1 MNRVSRSPP
10 PPVNRPPPTWTS
22 GGITVLKKLIAMKD
36 AALRTKISSI
46 SLKKY
51 GQEAKPLQIDAVV
64 SLVRGQNTFL
74 LAGTGFGKSRIPEL
88 YFRTLPVKEKPVII
102 VLNPLDLLGDNQVVE
117 KNGGKVFGY
126 QLNKAVIQPK
136 RSRKH
141 SLTFFWCLALGLTVV
156 EWEEADLQRRL
167 GFIL

>member
-22 GGITVLKKLIAMKD
+22 GGITVLKKLIAMKE
-36 AALRTKISSI
+36 APLRTEISSI

-64 SLVRGQNTFL
+64 SLVCGQNTFL

-102 VLNPLDLLGDNQVVE
+102 VLNPLDSLGDNQVVE
-117 KNGGKVFGY
+117 KTAAKFSAINLTKLSFNPKEAKNIANGVYNFVYLSPEIFLSSK
-126 QLNKAVIQPK
+126 L
-136 RSRKH
+136 
-141 SLTFFWCLALGLTVV
+141 
-156 EWEEADLQRRL
+156 
-167 GFIL
+167 